1 MAQMSQVEHEV
12 RYEDLPPLPYAGFG
26 LRLVAAMLDMIV
38 LASVFFLFV
47 SGAAFYL
54 LTQTDW
60 GNADDITDPEM
71 ITAASIVSI
80 FAIFVPLY
88 FFSLWWARGQ
98 TLGQMATRIA
108 VTDRDGYHISGWR
121 ALLRTIT
128 WPLSI
133 LPIGIGLAPIF
144 FDQERRALHDML
156 SGTVV
161 IELP

>member
-1 MAQMSQVEHEV
+1 MAQMSQVEREV

-26 LRLVAAMLDMIV
+26 LRLVAAVLDVIV
-38 LASVFFLFV
+38 LSSVFLLWV

-60 GNADDITDPEM
+60 GNASDITDSEM
-71 ITAASIVSI
+71 WTAIGIISTYAL
-80 FAIFVPLY
+80 FMPLY
-88 FFSLWWARGQ
+88 FFSLWWAKGQ
-98 TLGQMATRIA
+98 SLGQMAVRIA
-108 VTDRDGYHISGWR
+108 ITDRDGYHISGWR
-121 ALLRTIT
+121 AFLRVLV

-133 LPIGIGLAPIF
+133 IPALIGLLPIF
-144 FDQERRALHDML
+144 FDQEKRALHDMI